1 MKDCSMAADNLTV
14 CGEIVYIQE
23 KISQKG
29 KPYYSITLTDT
40 TDKLFLS
47 YFPKKKTEEKI
58 KQLKQGDFIVWHGR
72 ERTVQRPPSLYGALY
87 QLRQDARSFQCPK
100 SGRASPRPRGIS

>member
-1 MKDCSMAADNLTV
+1 MRGDRVHT
-14 CGEIVYIQE
+14 G

-58 KQLKQGDFIVWHGR
+58 KQLKQGDFIVCTGANELFNGR
-72 ERTVQRPPSLYGALY
+72 LRFTARYINYG
-87 QLRQDARSFQCPK
+87 RMPDHFVPE